1 MKNSLE
7 TKLGY
12 FVVLVVFAA
21 WIIMETLG
29 GMQMFQSGY
38 RVSALFN
45 TAQDLK
51 LGDNVKMA
59 GVDIGRVEKIALTE
73 GLASVTMKLN
83 SSDSVNTNY
92 DSTQYIKVGD
102 SVKKHGVEIGSIEN
116 IVLIESKVNVTMKLH
131 PDAVVKTDSR
141 ATIKFTGLMGQNFVA
156 ISFGSP
162 NEPAAIDGAVL
173 ATEEQPDLNAVMAKL
188 NDAATGLDNFG
199 KSFSGTKIDDL
210 LGPLLDFVK
219 QNSGNIG
226 GAISNIDN
234 ITTQIASG
242 QGTVGRMIYTD
253 QLYDSA
259 LTTVSNIQDAAGSA
273 KDVLS
278 TAKSVINGVAAGQGT
293 IGKLVTDETL
303 YNATTAS
310 MTNLNQILLRINQG
324 QGTIG
329 KLVNDQEF
337 YKNAKLTLQKVDKAA
352 DSLEDQGPL
361 SVIGIMANQF
371 GL

>member
-29 GMQMFQSGY
+29 GMEMLRGGKHIN
-38 RVSALFN
+38 ALFN
-45 TAQDLK
+45 TAQELK
-51 LGDNVKMA
+51 VGDSVKMA
-59 GVDIGRVEKIALTE
+59 GVEIGRVEKIALADADE
-73 GLASVTMKLN
+73 
-83 SSDSVNTNY
+83 
-92 DSTQYIKVGD
+92 KV
-102 SVKKHGVEIGSIEN
+102 K
-116 IVLIESKVNVTMKLH
+116 VTMKLH
-131 PDAVVKTDSR
+131 PDAVVKIDST

-156 ISFGSP
+156 ISFGSQSAP
-162 NEPAAIDGAVL
+162 VAIDGAVL
-173 ATEEQPDLNAVMAKL
+173 VTEEQPDLNAVMAKL

-259 LTTVSNIQDAAGSA
+259 LTTVSNLQDTAASA
-273 KDVLS
+273 RDVLS

-337 YKNAKLTLQKVDKAA
+337 YKNAKLALQKLDKAA
-352 DSLEDQGPL
+352 DGLEDQGPL
-361 SVIGIMANQF
+361 SVIGILAGPL